1 MSSVEYFVALSFVP
15 GEMSELVQGRAIA
28 ASCPAEAKELAA
40 WLAKED
46 GGAVAFSRRGN
57 PDVGSYKDAK
67 ILGAYG
73 DVPDDISEQVHR
85 QIDIAST

>member
-15 GEMSELVQGRAIA
+15 GEMTDLVHGRALP

-40 WLAKED
+40 WLARED
-46 GGAVAFSRRGN
+46 GGAVAFSRRGD

-67 ILGAYG
+67 ILGTYG
-73 DVPDDISEQVHR
+73 DVPTDISEQVHR
-85 QIDIAST
+85 QVDITAT